1 MSLNKTDDLINK
13 SLEEIDA
20 IVGQYGGELSKAV
33 GDEDISP
40 EDVAEG
46 AGEEA
51 PEEGAEEGTGDDADV
66 DNDEEAEQNEQEDE
80 EVEKSLEEDL
90 KSDESVR
97 KALEVSEFLSSLVKG
112 ISGDL
117 LAHKDSIAKSL
128 EANEQSNEL
137 LAKSFAGIAK
147 SQRVV
152 LETQAELLK
161 SVRVLNKRI
170 KALES
175 QPQVRKSV
183 ATAQEAATAIIEK
196 SFNGAGAPNSTTL
209 SKGQISAKLFKGF
222 QEGQV
227 DQSDL
232 FAFESL
238 GTLGAISANAQAYV
252 NSK

>member
-1 MSLNKTDDLINK
+1 MSMPTNKTDDLINK

-20 IVGQYGGELSKAV
+20 IVGQYGSELSKAV

-46 AGEEA
+46 AGEEEA
-51 PEEGAEEGTGDDADV
+51 TEEDTAGDDGDV

-80 EVEKSLEEDL
+80 EVEKSLEDDL

-112 ISGDL
+112 ISSDL
-117 LAHKDSIAKSL
+117 LVHKDSIAKSL
-128 EANEQSNEL
+128 EASEQSNEL

-161 SVRVLNKRI
+161 SVRILNKRI
-170 KALES
+170 KTLES

-183 ATAQEAATAIIEK
+183 STAQEATTVIEK
-196 SFNGAGAPNSTTL
+196 SFNGVGAPAGSTL
-209 SKGQISAKLFKGF
+209 SKSQISAKLFKGF

-227 DQSDL
+227 EQGDL